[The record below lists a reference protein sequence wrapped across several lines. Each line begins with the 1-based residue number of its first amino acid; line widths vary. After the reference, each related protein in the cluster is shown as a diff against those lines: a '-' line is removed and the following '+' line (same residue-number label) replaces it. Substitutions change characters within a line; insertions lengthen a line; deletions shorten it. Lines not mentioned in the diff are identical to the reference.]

1 MKLRYA
7 AGFLHR
13 MRFPELGELY
23 AEDKRIDLLLK
34 KILGRESNCIDV
46 GCHYGSMLSR
56 FCSLAPD
63 GHHVAVEAIPSK
75 VAFLRRKFPEVHVF
89 ETALSDHFGT
99 VQFYINVGAS
109 GFSGLARHGQGTF
122 ERIEVS
128 CSSLD
133 EMIPRDRHF
142 DFLKVDVEGA
152 ELSVLRGA
160 VQILGR
166 DRPTILFECGP
177 SGPAIFGYSAVEI
190 YDFLVSRRYSVFF
203 LKDALR
209 CSRPVIREEFTAALV
224 YPFKAFNW
232 LAVATELVPN
242 VLGPRQVAGQS

>member
-7 AGFLHR
+7 AGFLR
-13 MRFPELGELY
+13 RRRFPELGEIY

-34 KILGRESNCIDV
+34 RILVRESNCIDV

-75 VAFLRRKFPEVHVF
+75 VAFLRRKFPDVDVF
-89 ETALSDHFGT
+89 ETALSDHSGT
-99 VQFYINVGAS
+99 AHFFINVGAS
-109 GFSGLARHGQGTF
+109 GFSGLARHGEGTF
-122 ERIEVS
+122 ERIEVNTRT
-128 CSSLD
+128 LD
-133 EMIPRDRHF
+133 ELVPSARHF

-160 VQILGR
+160 LELLGR
-166 DRPTILFECGP
+166 DRPTLLFECGP
-177 SGPAIFGYSAVEI
+177 SGPAIFGYSAVDI
-190 YDFLVSRRYSVFF
+190 YDFLVARYYSVF
-203 LKDALR
+203 LLRDALQGGH
-209 CSRPVIREEFTAALV
+209 PVTREDFAAALV

-232 LAVATELVPN
+232 LAVPTEHQLSSN
-242 VLGPRQVAGQS
+242 CTGAR